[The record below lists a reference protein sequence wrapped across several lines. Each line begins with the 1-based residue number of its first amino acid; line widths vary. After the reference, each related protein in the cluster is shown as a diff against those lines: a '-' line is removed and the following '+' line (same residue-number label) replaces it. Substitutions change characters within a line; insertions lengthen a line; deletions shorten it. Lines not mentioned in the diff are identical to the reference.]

1 MKGSIETIK
10 NRIYELSLRIDKE
23 TYNQNGSRS
32 EIKKLVKQKSKLERQ
47 LEKISRQNIITTAST
62 FDALWHWA
70 GLVSFKQP
78 AFLSG
83 K

>member
-47 LEKISRQNIITTAST
+47 LEKISR
-62 FDALWHWA
+62 
-70 GLVSFKQP
+70 
-78 AFLSG
+78 
-83 K
+83 

>member
-1 MKGSIETIK
+1 MYYGFSYDKGIYGMKGSIETIK

-47 LEKISRQNIITTAST
+47 LEKISR
-62 FDALWHWA
+62 
-70 GLVSFKQP
+70 
-78 AFLSG
+78 
-83 K
+83 